1 PRPAR
6 GQLLQRRR
14 PHEPHRRGR
23 RRLGLQGDLGRR
35 LDDRHPRDDLRRR
48 LRLVLRHPLHER
60 HGDERGAPRAVH
72 GLPRGWRELG
82 LPGSV
87 TRAMLPHPRAGASM
101 RPLAAL
107 LLIACQSSG
116 TPDDTGADDTDA
128 PQRPRA
134 RLLDRVEREFAEYSG
149 WEQIPG
155 WEGMQPS
162 QVGIHGQ
169 KVAIYYNDAAMG
181 DLTGE

>member
-1 PRPAR
+1 
-6 GQLLQRRR
+6 
-14 PHEPHRRGR
+14 
-23 RRLGLQGDLGRR
+23 
-35 LDDRHPRDDLRRR
+35 
-48 LRLVLRHPLHER
+48 
-60 HGDERGAPRAVH
+60 
-72 GLPRGWRELG
+72 
-82 LPGSV
+82 
-87 TRAMLPHPRAGASM
+87 M

-181 DLTGE
+181 DLTGEADGASSFKEVFGSNDNLATVHVMTFDEAYGWFYAVLSPEGVVDEAGRLTGCVGCHESGGRSGFLAP